1 LLPTAYEA
9 PIDILI
15 RKIADHLKSEVE
27 EINPPSWT
35 QFAKTSVHAKI
46 SPLDPDWWY
55 VRCASILRKIYVN
68 GPIGISRLRKAY
80 GGRAEKG
87 MTPGR
92 FKRGGGSAV
101 RKAIQQLEKA
111 ELVATS
117 GNKGRIVTGK
127 GQALVD
133 GLSSGIVGKSKKR
146 TKT

>member
-1 LLPTAYEA
+1 
-9 PIDILI
+9 
-15 RKIADHLKSEVE
+15 
-27 EINPPSWT
+27 
-35 QFAKTSVHAKI
+35 
-46 SPLDPDWWY
+46 
-55 VRCASILRKIYVN
+55 
-68 GPIGISRLRKAY
+68 
-80 GGRAEKG
+80 

-127 GQALVD
+127 GQALLD